1 MKSYLYLAILL
12 IILIPVNGS
21 LFAQGC
27 SDAGVC
33 SFGAHAPEPL
43 SPRSSVGLQLG
54 SGLADEGVLINFAA
68 LQTRVY
74 LMDELAL
81 TARLPY
87 QMASGNGFSV
97 AGIGDPFI
105 GAEYLYALGDEESTD
120 QLALLI
126 GARLALGESNATD
139 PDAPNTALPMQYQPG
154 LGTNDLIVRVTY
166 SNIDWSLALGFQ
178 MPDGQNENSF
188 LKEGTMVE
196 RSAFYDFENFTSS
209 RFLERG
215 PDLSLRFDYFWQLE
229 DIRLSAGVL
238 PIFRLWESEYT
249 ALRYDPTD
257 NTYNSVEEIEGTAG
271 LTFNITGG
279 LAYELTEDIRLD
291 ANLGFPIMTREKR
304 PDGLTRA
311 FQLNLG
317 VNYLFGV

>member
-68 LQTRVY
+68 LQARVY
-74 LMDELAL
+74 LLDELAL

-154 LGTNDLIVRVTY
+154 LGTNDLIVRITY

-178 MPDGQNENSF
+178 MPDGPNENEYFHLSP
-188 LKEGTMVE
+188 
-196 RSAFYDFENFTSS
+196 AFQGYENFTSS
-209 RFLERG
+209 RFLDRG
-215 PDLSLRFDYFWQLE
+215 PDLSLRFDYFWQME

-238 PIFRLWESEYT
+238 PIYRLWESEYT
-249 ALRYDPTD
+249 NPIDS
-257 NTYNSVEEIEGTAG
+257 NIIEIDGTKG

-279 LAYELTEDIRLD
+279 LAYELSEDIRLD

-317 VNYLFGV
+317 VNYLFGG